1 MGLCQQ
7 SEALTR
13 LSAPTLGFLAGHED
27 FADEGDQ
34 LFGRSA
40 CDIEGRIQTPGRH
53 AFREKHTQGAANF
66 GIGCSGIDFG
76 TDHVGDKEVDI
87 KKIGAS
93 DPPTRL
99 PGDWQ
104 A

>member
-1 MGLCQQ
+1 
-7 SEALTR
+7 EALTR

-40 CDIEGRIQTPGRH
+40 YDVEGHIQTPGRH